1 MLHENGKKHVENV
14 ERALQEKRIKKEQE
28 ENAQKFLSDSLKQM
42 EQAALA
48 GTGVVPVPNS
58 NSYSSSNSNSNTY
71 NHNAHGHGQRTRPPP
86 PVTSVQSS
94 NNWNNYPLRHQ
105 HPHPYPPSHYSNQ
118 NHNHRPPHQQGDYQ
132 YPAVGSSQ
140 SGPRHAAPAPVPVPP
155 PQILLNPRT
164 PAGSSRIV
172 PSNYSSSSQLEQEKL
187 DWQVQKL
194 KRQEDNN
201 NKRKKREAH
210 DSDQDDDDED
220 EDNQQDTNKRPKI
233 TILPGEGYYS
243 YDGIHKNKKEI
254 KQENSVQEKDDDK
267 DKTDDDDDERGQKT
281 TIYLEGEVFFGL
293 LEEDMPVQFWT
304 GPSCS
309 RIEKQQVG
317 NTKNW
322 KNALT
327 VAVVY
332 HRRPKTSTST
342 AGKCDGQ
349 LLVAQRRPTIHVSY
363 LSSPE
368 DTEETIEKKVPL
380 DRIRIVLGGDD
391 KIPDD
396 LEEARLL
403 AMGGEEIN
411 VSASNKSGN
420 GNGNADAGAG
430 ADVDVDPSATN
441 YQQQDINE
449 ATGLSG
455 WSTVTI
461 KKTTHRQQH
470 REEKERF
477 AEMKIQAAQ
486 KREAE
491 KKRIVERRLE
501 EARASNADDSAL
513 GAYDIWGKMDYKG
526 VDISKEIQCSVQD
539 TAKRLAP
546 VTSAQSAGNG
556 TGTATATATG
566 TGGKVAFKKRAKKK
580 GQRAARR
587 RTSADD
593 DDD

>member
-1 MLHENGKKHVENV
+1 M
-14 ERALQEKRIKKEQE
+14 
-28 ENAQKFLSDSLKQM
+28 
-42 EQAALA
+42 
-48 GTGVVPVPNS
+48 
-58 NSYSSSNSNSNTY
+58 
-71 NHNAHGHGQRTRPPP
+71 
-86 PVTSVQSS
+86 
-94 NNWNNYPLRHQ
+94 
-105 HPHPYPPSHYSNQ
+105 
-118 NHNHRPPHQQGDYQ
+118 
-132 YPAVGSSQ
+132 
-140 SGPRHAAPAPVPVPP
+140 
-155 PQILLNPRT
+155 
-164 PAGSSRIV
+164 

-187 DWQVQKL
+187 DWQAQKL

-201 NKRKKREAH
+201 NKRKKREDH
-210 DSDQDDDDED
+210 DSDQDLGDEH
-220 EDNQQDTNKRPKI
+220 EGNQQDTNKRPKI

-243 YDGIHKNKKEI
+243 YDDIHESKKEV
-254 KQENSVQEKDDDK
+254 KQETSGQEKDDDN
-267 DKTDDDDDERGQKT
+267 DNELGQKT
-281 TIYLEGEVFFGL
+281 RIYLEGEVFFGL
-293 LEEDMPVQFWT
+293 LEEDMPVQLWM

-309 RIEKQQVG
+309 RIEKQEVG
-317 NTKNW
+317 NIRNW
-322 KNALT
+322 KNALAM
-327 VAVVY
+327 AVVY

-342 AGKCDGQ
+342 AGKFDDE
-349 LLVAQRRPTIHVSY
+349 LLVQRRPTIHVSY
-363 LSSPE
+363 LLSPE

-380 DRIRIVLGGDD
+380 DRIRIVLGSDD

-420 GNGNADAGAG
+420 GDV
-430 ADVDVDPSATN
+430 DVDVDPSATN
-441 YQQQDINE
+441 HQQQDINE
-449 ATGLSG
+449 ATGLTG

-477 AEMKIQAAQ
+477 AKMKIQAAQ

-491 KKRIVERRLE
+491 NKRIVERRLE

-513 GAYDIWGKMDYKG
+513 GAYDVWGKMDYKG
-526 VDISKEIQCSVQD
+526 VDISKEIQCSVED

-546 VTSAQSAGNG
+546 FSSAQSAGNG
-556 TGTATATATG
+556 TGTAIG

-593 DDD
+593 DNV